1 MTLYLMLF
9 VNTVF
14 FACISSSS
22 SLILCVDG
30 CKVLTIRSLK
40 YPSAPVV
47 YGQVILFVAIFLL
60 ITKPTETLSSIALNT
75 ISIIQIP

>member
-14 FACISSSS
+14 FACISSL
-22 SLILCVDG
+22 SLISSVHG
-30 CKVLTIRSLK
+30 CKVLTIRYLK

-47 YGQVILFVAIFLL
+47 YGQVVLFVAIFF
-60 ITKPTETLSSIALNT
+60 
-75 ISIIQIP
+75 

>member
-22 SLILCVDG
+22 SLILSVHG
-30 CKVLTIRSLK
+30 FKVLTIRYLK
-40 YPSAPVV
+40 YPNAPVV
-47 YGQVILFVAIFLL
+47 YGQVVLFVAIFL
-60 ITKPTETLSSIALNT
+60 ND
-75 ISIIQIP
+75 

>member
-14 FACISSSS
+14 FACISSL
-22 SLILCVDG
+22 SLILSVHG
-30 CKVLTIRSLK
+30 CKVLTIRYLK

-47 YGQVILFVAIFLL
+47 YSQVVLFVAIFF
-60 ITKPTETLSSIALNT
+60 LND
-75 ISIIQIP
+75 